1 MLYADDDSKYS
12 RNRHEYCRR
21 RRYMSM
27 TPANGGTYAGQYPCD
42 GWVDSL
48 EPTLLMTC
56 FGFLIQEHNLKK
68 DMTVID
74 YLQDKH

>member
-27 TPANGGTYAGQYPCD
+27 TPSNGGTYAGQYPCD
-42 GWVDSL
+42 GWVDNL
-48 EPTLLMTC
+48 ETTLLTTIL
-56 FGFLIQEHNLKK
+56 FSLTQGQHPRKTLR
-68 DMTVID
+68 
-74 YLQDKH
+74 

>member
-1 MLYADDDSKYS
+1 
-12 RNRHEYCRR
+12 
-21 RRYMSM
+21 M
-27 TPANGGTYAGQYPCD
+27 TSANGETYAGQYPCD

>member
-42 GWVDSL
+42 GWVDNL
-48 EPTLLMTC
+48 EPTAVVVLSC
-56 FGFLIQEHNLKK
+56 SVDQQYNKPSQ
-68 DMTVID
+68 
-74 YLQDKH
+74 Y